1 MLVKYIR
8 LKYLFFVIFIFFF
21 HICQS
26 QLTYNLFIKSAV
38 CSCNGSASVSITS
51 GVAPYSYTLN
61 GVTTATDVYSA
72 LCAGS
77 YTLFVQD
84 SNIPADTITIFFNI
98 PDSTFKSTLTAKDGC
113 NGAASASI
121 ALSGGIPPY
130 TYTLSPTTNT
140 TLLVYNNLSSGTY
153 TFTALDNAGCL
164 ITNTFSVNN
173 YSVIANFSMSA
184 TNAKVG
190 STITFTNTS
199 LSASG
204 FLWDFGNGN
213 TATSFDAA
221 ETYTTQGTYK
231 VQLIAYNGTCSDT
244 AYKYLFIR
252 DNLIITI
259 PNIFTPNNDDINDV
273 WCVSFEGA
281 IDMHLEIYNRYGVKL
296 YENNGTGI
304 QWDGRTLSGEPVPEG
319 TYFYVLEITDVLNNT
334 VKKEGYIT
342 LLR

>member
-1 MLVKYIR
+1 MFNYKSYYFVVC
-8 LKYLFFVIFIFFF
+8 LFLLIVVHLNAQLSFV
-21 HICQS
+21 
-26 QLTYNLFIKSAV
+26 LTTTNAF
-38 CSCNGSASVSITS
+38 CNCNGTASVSITS
-51 GVAPYSYTLN
+51 GIAPYSYTLN
-61 GVTTATDVYSA
+61 GVPTATNVYSS

-84 SNIPADTITIFFNI
+84 SNIPADTVTIFFNV

-130 TYTLSPTTNT
+130 THTLSPSNNT
-140 TLLVYNNLSSGTY
+140 TILTYTNLNSGTY

-221 ETYTTQGTYK
+221 ETYTAQGTYK

-273 WCVSFEGA
+273 WYVSFEGA
-281 IDMHLEIYNRYGVKL
+281 TGMHLEIYNRYGVKL

-319 TYFYVLEITDVLNNT
+319 TYFYILEITDVLNNT